1 MVTTN
6 VGSIKVA
13 RIIKVS
19 FKIILANLDKI
30 FLIMKL
36 NVTFV
41 AVVSAKQIVTVM
53 NLLLGYVN

>member
-41 AVVSAKQIVTVM
+41 AVVSAKQLVTVM
-53 NLLLGYVN
+53 NLLLG

>member
-30 FLIMKL
+30 FFIMKL

-41 AVVSAKQIVTVM
+41 AVVSAKQ
-53 NLLLGYVN
+53 

>member
-41 AVVSAKQIVTVM
+41 AVVSAKQLITVM
-53 NLLLGYVN
+53 NILSG

>member
-13 RIIKVS
+13 RIIKVI
-19 FKIILANLDKI
+19 FKIIRANLDKI

-41 AVVSAKQIVTVM
+41 AVVSAKQLVTVM
-53 NLLLGYVN
+53 NLLLG

>member
-13 RIIKVS
+13 RIIKAS
-19 FKIILANLDKI
+19 YKIILANLDKI

-41 AVVSAKQIVTVM
+41 AVVSAKQLITVM
-53 NLLLGYVN
+53 NILSG